1 MVNPKRT
8 KSRLSDLSRH
18 RPWPGLADRFAWA
31 AAASP
36 NFWPEPA
43 PAVLMADGGGSDQPP
58 RRRVQAERRRP
69 ARPAPA
75 GQRQRAEAPQR
86 RQRGGSTPPSGG
98 AGGPSG
104 TPFSPGGT
112 RGRLSPT
119 MMLIIF
125 GIVVLVA
132 IFGGPNLL
140 QDTEQSDGVPDIGQ
154 SENPPG
160 NIFEPAAESEQP
172 LNQPAA
178 ALPVPEAPE
187 ITIATRTPRPSTG
200 TISGQTWLVMLYQDA
215 DDKILEQDIY
225 IDLNEAELIGSSDRV
240 QIVTQID
247 RFRGGYRGDDD
258 WTDTRRFYIRQDNDL
273 SRLRSEAVD
282 NLGEANMADGGTLV
296 DFVTWAMATYPA
308 DRYVLILSDH
318 GMGWPGGWSDPDPGG
333 VGDRSIP
340 LASALGEQ
348 LYLQE
353 LDEALGEIRA
363 RTGLDKFELI
373 GMDACLMAQIEV
385 FSALAPH
392 AHYAVASQETEP
404 ALGWAY
410 TSFLQALNENPDV
423 DGGELG
429 RLIVESYIQEDQRIR
444 DDQAR
449 ADFLRQGSPMG
460 GLFGMLSSP
469 SADQIARQLEDS
481 ITLTAIDLEAM
492 PSLVNSVNDLA
503 TALATIDQAPV
514 AQARTYAQ
522 SFTSI
527 FGANV
532 PASYID
538 LGNFA
543 QLLIRQ
549 SGSEAV
555 SAASDQ
561 VLAALGKAIIAEKHG
576 PKKPGASGVSIY
588 FPNSQLYSMPV
599 AGAQS
604 YTAVARRFA
613 SESLWDD
620 FLAFHYT
627 GRPFEPG
634 RNEIAIPAAG
644 SGVRGPGRGTIQLS
658 PITLSDRVAAP
669 GQPIDLSVDISG
681 ENVGYV
687 YLLVGFI
694 DQTANSINI
703 ADTDYLAS
711 PDTREVDGVFFP
723 DWGSGDF
730 TMDFQWEPLM
740 FAITDGVD
748 TVQALLSPQTYGAAA
763 ENAVYTVEGIYTFAD
778 GSEDRYARLYFSNGV
793 MRQVFGFTGENGTG
807 APREIIPQT
816 GDQFTVLEKWLDLDQ
831 NDQVIETVFQPGG
844 SLTFRDQ
851 PFTWLELDAAAGD
864 YIVGFIVEDLDGQT
878 YPVYETVTVQ

>member
-1 MVNPKRT
+1 M
-8 KSRLSDLSRH
+8 
-18 RPWPGLADRFAWA
+18 
-31 AAASP
+31 
-36 NFWPEPA
+36 
-43 PAVLMADGGGSDQPP
+43 
-58 RRRVQAERRRP
+58 
-69 ARPAPA
+69 
-75 GQRQRAEAPQR
+75 
-86 RQRGGSTPPSGG
+86 
-98 AGGPSG
+98 
-104 TPFSPGGT
+104 
-112 RGRLSPT
+112 
-119 MMLIIF
+119 MMLIVL
-125 GIVVLVA
+125 GVVVLVA
-132 IFGGPNLL
+132 LFGGPNLL
-140 QDTEQSDGVPDIGQ
+140 QDAGQ
-154 SENPPG
+154 SGTASDVGQSQNGSEE
-160 NIFEPAAESEQP
+160 IFEPEAESERP
-172 LNQPAA
+172 VDEPAA
-178 ALPVPEAPE
+178 ALPLPEAAE
-187 ITIATRTPRPSTG
+187 VTIATRTPRPSAG
-200 TISGQTWLVMLYQDA
+200 TAAGQNWLVMLYQDA

-247 RFRGGYRGDDD
+247 RFRGGYRGDGD

-273 SRLRSEAVD
+273 TRLGSEMIDSV
-282 NLGEANMADGGTLV
+282 GEANMADGDTLV
-296 DFVTWAMATYPA
+296 DFVTWAMTTYPA
-308 DRYVLILSDH
+308 DRYVLIMSDH

-333 VGDRSIP
+333 AGDRNIP

-353 LDEALGEIRA
+353 LDDALEEIRTQ
-363 RTGLDKFELI
+363 TGLDKFELI
-373 GMDACLMAQIEV
+373 GMDACLMAHIEV

-392 AHYAVASQETEP
+392 ARYAVASQETEP

-460 GLFGMLSSP
+460 GLFGLFGAP
-469 SADQIARQLEDS
+469 SADQIARQLEDG
-481 ITLTAIDLEAM
+481 ITLTAVDLEAI
-492 PSLVNSVNDLA
+492 PALVSSVNDLA
-503 TALATIDQAPV
+503 TALATIDQAAV
-514 AQARTYAQ
+514 AQARSYAQ

-549 SGSEAV
+549 NNSEAV
-555 SAASDQ
+555 SAASNQ
-561 VLAALGKAIIAEKHG
+561 TLAALSKAIIAEKHG

-588 FPNSQLYSMPV
+588 FPNSQLYNTPV

-613 SESLWDD
+613 GESLWDD

-627 GRPFEPG
+627 GRPFEASQ
-634 RNEIAIPAAG
+634 NEIAIPAAG
-644 SGVRGPGRGTIQLS
+644 SSVRGPGQGTIQLS
-658 PITLSDRVAAP
+658 PITLSGRVAAP
-669 GQPIDLSVDISG
+669 GQPIDLSIDISG
-681 ENVGYV
+681 ENIGYV
-687 YLLVGFI
+687 YLMVGFI
-694 DQTANSINI
+694 DQASNSINI

-730 TMDFQWEPLM
+730 TLDFEWEPLM

-748 TVQALLSPQTYGAAA
+748 TVQTLLTPQTYGATA
-763 ENAVYTVEGIYTFAD
+763 ENAVYTVEGVYTFAD
-778 GSEDRYARLYFSNGV
+778 GGEERYARLYFSNGV

-831 NDQVIETVFQPGG
+831 NGQVIETAFQPGG
-844 SLTFRDQ
+844 TLTFGDQ
-851 PFTWLELDAAAGD
+851 PFTWLDLDAAVGE
-864 YIVGFIVEDLDGQT
+864 YIVGFIVEDLDGQS
-878 YPVYETVTVQ
+878 YPVYETVSVQ